1 MVKWRHCH
9 IIKSI
14 INSFVLLGCINPK
27 YLGLASNTIADIQ
40 FNSSSSY
47 SPGEAFEA
55 RLNMTS
61 GGWYA
66 QSNDLNPWLEVNFLM
81 RTKVQEILSQGQD
94 NYAYWVLNYTVSYS
108 SNGKTFQYYLE
119 FDNIKV
125 SLSG

>member
-1 MVKWRHCH
+1 
-9 IIKSI
+9 
-14 INSFVLLGCINPK
+14 
-27 YLGLASNTIADIQ
+27 
-40 FNSSSSY
+40 
-47 SPGEAFEA
+47 
-55 RLNMTS
+55 
-61 GGWYA
+61 
-66 QSNDLNPWLEVNFLM
+66 M